1 MEIVYPPRNARDR
14 LDQTPHRGDDYMDD
28 FLPLLKENER
38 LGADKCDDEN
48 TNEILSLLAE
58 NAQLRG
64 LAVTLSNILLKKLPP
79 IKANATS
86 LSAPM

>member
-28 FLPLLKENER
+28 FLPLLEENEQ
-38 LGADKCDDEN
+38 LGADKSDAEN
-48 TNEILSLLAE
+48 ANEILSLLAE

-64 LAVTLSNILLKKLPP
+64 LVVTLSNILLKRLPP